1 MVDSQ
6 VLIHQSKQGEYP
18 TPQSTH
24 TKKREKLIANKNEVL
39 LHIKIDIRFTTY
51 IYTYLHLYIAFEND
65 LFDLMGGIWFLFFW
79 RLCLLCSWMF
89 PLEHTLIINKR
100 DIKRERKGLQVTYDI
115 KKSMVDMTWC
125 WAAFLMLLS
134 YFNSSLTIH
143 SEVHAMT
150 YESWFLLVLCWM
162 IVYFVCVGDIT
173 MLFLYILSFSFF
185 IQYCA
190 IIIQSV

>member
-1 MVDSQ
+1 MPAASKPVALQLDWLAPLNVSNGDIHGLNPPSLIVTIEFCVCVCVVDSQ

-79 RLCLLCSWMF
+79 SLCLLCS
-89 PLEHTLIINKR
+89 
-100 DIKRERKGLQVTYDI
+100 
-115 KKSMVDMTWC
+115 
-125 WAAFLMLLS
+125 
-134 YFNSSLTIH
+134 
-143 SEVHAMT
+143 
-150 YESWFLLVLCWM
+150 
-162 IVYFVCVGDIT
+162 
-173 MLFLYILSFSFF
+173 
-185 IQYCA
+185 
-190 IIIQSV
+190 